1 MLKHHLSMSGFHLGS
16 LARVWQ
22 KNLIIRYQMF
32 WWQRCAWIIHITSE
46 LSPAWNRGAT
56 MTNKVTSRQDDES
69 RILSGWPRR
78 HFHLELGDAP
88 LPQHKCHFVQYKF
101 YPSGSAKKNG
111 TGEKQMEANKGK
123 VSFYDSYPLTQTYGS
138 LEALIGSF
146 LVFCVRT

>member
-101 YPSGSAKKNG
+101 YPSGSAKKKWYW
-111 TGEKQMEANKGK
+111 GETDGSKQRK
-123 VSFYDSYPLTQTYGS
+123 S
-138 LEALIGSF
+138 LF
-146 LVFCVRT
+146 LRFLSSDTNIWLPGGFNRFIFGFLC